1 MNARREP
8 GGVWRYSITVG
19 APMDF
24 PHFSKNKDVHF
35 PPNPPHSPTP
45 HGPTKQG
52 MIQTSLQLSLTQ
64 PFKPSTVELS
74 LTYAVQHLA
83 TNTGTFSFLDGL
95 SARFCLLLDCS
106 DHHKDHGSAR

>member
-19 APMDF
+19 APLDF
-24 PHFSKNKDVHF
+24 PHFSKIKTCISLNPRQSPH
-35 PPNPPHSPTP
+35 PPN
-45 HGPTKQG
+45 GPLKQG

-83 TNTGTFSFLDGL
+83 TNTGTFS
-95 SARFCLLLDCS
+95 LLLS
-106 DHHKDHGSAR
+106 ITKTIY